1 MQPKHFKFA
10 SLILSLAA
18 LAAPQALAKPGVQS
32 NRTVAAQARSNQPS
46 DAEILKQ
53 LGGENNPAAINM
65 LARIYAFEGTGSTDL
80 AKAKALFERSAQA
93 GDAEGQTSLGMIY
106 YKGSGVPQNYQQAKF
121 WFEKAAAQGNVT
133 SQSMLGMFYLNGH
146 GVKQDYA
153 QARSWFEKAAAQGD
167 VSSMRMLGNI
177 YVEGLGVPKNLQ
189 QARAWYEKAA
199 IQDDTDVQSIA
210 IMEEIE
216 RIKRSAH

>member
-1 MQPKHFKFA
+1 
-10 SLILSLAA
+10 
-18 LAAPQALAKPGVQS
+18 
-32 NRTVAAQARSNQPS
+32 
-46 DAEILKQ
+46 
-53 LGGENNPAAINM
+53 
-65 LARIYAFEGTGSTDL
+65 
-80 AKAKALFERSAQA
+80 
-93 GDAEGQTSLGMIY
+93 
-106 YKGSGVPQNYQQAKF
+106 
-121 WFEKAAAQGNVT
+121 
-133 SQSMLGMFYLNGH
+133 MLGMFYLNGH

>member
-121 WFEKAAAQGNVT
+121 WFEKAAAQGNV
-133 SQSMLGMFYLNGH
+133 
-146 GVKQDYA
+146 
-153 QARSWFEKAAAQGD
+153 
-167 VSSMRMLGNI
+167 SSMRMLGNI